1 MAGVSLIR
9 KMNSRGV
16 VRIMEKTLQE
26 LAAFL
31 QGKLENDDP
40 ALRITGVNGLAEA
53 GPTEVSFAIPPYVEF
68 CHKSRAGAMILA
80 PGDRELPD
88 RPVIRVSNPKQA
100 FAELLEL
107 FRPQE
112 EVERV
117 VSAMAYVAENVRI
130 GANVAIQPF
139 AVVEA
144 GAEIGDGCVIYSHA
158 YIGRHVKLGKDC
170 VVYPNVT
177 VRENCVIGNRNILQ
191 SGCVIGGDGFGF
203 VTNNGKH
210 NKVQQT
216 GNVVLGDDVEVGC
229 NSCIDR
235 ATVGSTIVGTGTK
248 LDNLVHLGHND
259 VVGENN
265 LFVAMVGIPGSV
277 TIGNN
282 NTFGGQAATVG
293 HITIGN
299 NNTMAG
305 RCGVIGDVGDN
316 QILAGFPHMPH
327 VEWLRQQ
334 SKLRKINELMKTVKA
349 LEKEVA
355 ELKKEK

>member
-1 MAGVSLIR
+1 M
-9 KMNSRGV
+9 K
-16 VRIMEKTLQE
+16 KTLQE
-26 LAAFL
+26 LADFL
-31 QGKLENDDP
+31 HGTLENDNP
-40 ALRITGVNGLAEA
+40 GMCITGVNGLAEA
-53 GPTEVSFAIPPYVEF
+53 GPTEVSFAIPPYVEV

-80 PGDRELPD
+80 PGDRELD
-88 RPVIRVSNPKQA
+88 RPVIRVENPKQA

-107 FRPQE
+107 FRPRE
-112 EVERV
+112 DVERII
-117 VSAMAYVAENVRI
+117 SPLASVAADAKI
-130 GANVAIQPF
+130 GKNVAIQPF

-144 GAEIGDGCVIYSHA
+144 GAEIGDDTVICSHA
-158 YIGRHVKLGKDC
+158 YIGRHAKVGAGSI
-170 VVYPNVT
+170 VYPQAT

-203 VTNNGKH
+203 VTNNGIH

-216 GNVVLGDDVEVGC
+216 GNVVLGDDVEIGC

-235 ATVGSTIVGTGTK
+235 ATVGSTVVGNGTK

-282 NTFGGQAATVG
+282 NTFGGQSATVG

-305 RCGVIGDVGDN
+305 RCGVISDVGDN
-316 QILAGFPHMPH
+316 QILAGFPQMSH

-334 SKLRKINELMKTVKA
+334 SRLRKIGDLMKTVKM
-349 LEKEVA
+349 LQKEIE

>member
-1 MAGVSLIR
+1 
-9 KMNSRGV
+9 
-16 VRIMEKTLQE
+16 MEKTLSE

-31 QGKLENDDP
+31 RGTLENDDP
-40 ALRITGVNGLAEA
+40 DMRITGVNGLVEA
-53 GPTEVSFAIPPYVEF
+53 GPSDISFAIPPYVEF

-80 PGDRELPD
+80 PGDRTLD
-88 RPVIRVSNPKQA
+88 RPVIRVENPKQA
-100 FAELLEL
+100 FADLLEL

-112 EVERV
+112 DVTREI
-117 VSAMAYVAENVRI
+117 SSLAYVADNVKL
-130 GANVAIQPF
+130 GKNVAVQAF
-139 AVVEA
+139 AVVES
-144 GAEIGDGCVIYSHA
+144 GSEIGDNTVVYSHA
-158 YIGRHVKLGKDC
+158 YIGRHVKIGSDC
-170 VVYPNVT
+170 VIYPNVT
-177 VRENCVIGNRNILQ
+177 VRENCVIGNRDILQ

-216 GNVVLGDDVEVGC
+216 GNVILGDDVEIGC

-235 ATVGSTIVGTGTK
+235 ATVGSTVVGNGTK

-299 NNTMAG
+299 NNIMAA
-305 RCGVIGDVGDN
+305 RCGVIGSIGDN
-316 QILAGFPHMPH
+316 QVLAGFPSMSH

-334 SKLRKINELMKTVKA
+334 SKLRKIGDLMKTVKK
-349 LEKEVA
+349 LEKEI
-355 ELKKEK
+355 ETLKKE

>member
-1 MAGVSLIR
+1 
-9 KMNSRGV
+9 
-16 VRIMEKTLQE
+16 MEKTLQE

-31 QGKLENDDP
+31 HGTLENDDP
-40 ALRITGVNGLAEA
+40 ALRITGVNGLVEA
-53 GPTEVSFAIPPYVEF
+53 GPTEISFAIPPYVEF

-80 PGDRELPD
+80 PGDRELD
-88 RPVIRVSNPKQA
+88 RPVIRVENPKQA

-112 EVERV
+112 EVARV
-117 VSAMAYVAENVRI
+117 ISPLAYVADDAKI
-130 GANVAIQPF
+130 GANVAIQAF
-139 AVVEA
+139 AVVES
-144 GAEIGDGCVIYSHA
+144 GAEIGDGTVIYSHA
-158 YIGRHVKLGKDC
+158 YIGRHVKVGKDC
-170 VVYPNVT
+170 VIYPNAT
-177 VRENCVIGNRNILQ
+177 VRESCIIGNRDILQ

-216 GNVVLGDDVEVGC
+216 GNVVLGDDVEIGC

-235 ATVGSTIVGTGTK
+235 ATVGSTVVGNGTK
-248 LDNLVHLGHND
+248 LDNLVHND

-293 HITIGN
+293 HITIGS

-305 RCGVIGDVGDN
+305 RCGVISDVGDN
-316 QILAGFPHMPH
+316 QILAGFPHMSH

-334 SKLRKINELMKTVKA
+334 SKLRKLNELMKTVKT
-349 LEKEVA
+349 LQKEIA
-355 ELKKEK
+355 ELKKNK

>member
-1 MAGVSLIR
+1 
-9 KMNSRGV
+9 
-16 VRIMEKTLQE
+16 
-26 LAAFL
+26 
-31 QGKLENDDP
+31 
-40 ALRITGVNGLAEA
+40 
-53 GPTEVSFAIPPYVEF
+53 
-68 CHKSRAGAMILA
+68 MIS
-80 PGDRELPD
+80 P
-88 RPVIRVSNPKQA
+88 
-100 FAELLEL
+100 
-107 FRPQE
+107 
-112 EVERV
+112 
-117 VSAMAYVAENVRI
+117 MAYVAEDARI
-130 GANVAIQPF
+130 GKNVAIQPF

-144 GAEIGDGCVIYSHA
+144 GAEIGDNTVIYAHA
-158 YIGRHVKLGKDC
+158 YIGRHVKVGSNC

-177 VRENCVIGNRNILQ
+177 VRENCIVGHRNILQ

-216 GNVVLGDDVEVGC
+216 GNVVLGDDVEIGC

-235 ATVGSTIVGTGTK
+235 ATVGSTIVGNGTK

-282 NTFGGQAATVG
+282 NTFGGQSATVG

-299 NNTMAG
+299 NNTIAA
-305 RCGVIGDVGDN
+305 RCGVIGNVGDN
-316 QILAGFPHMPH
+316 QILAGFPQMSH

-334 SKLRKINELMKTVKA
+334 SKLRKIGELMKTVKA
-349 LEKEVA
+349 LQKEIG

>member
-1 MAGVSLIR
+1 M
-9 KMNSRGV
+9 
-16 VRIMEKTLQE
+16 IMEKTLQE
-26 LAAFL
+26 LADFL
-31 QGKLENDDP
+31 HGSLENEDS
-40 ALRITGVNGLAEA
+40 ALRITGVNGLVEA
-53 GPTEVSFAIPPYVEF
+53 GPTEISFAVPPYVEF

-80 PGDRELPD
+80 PEDRKLD

-107 FRPQE
+107 FRPRE
-112 EVERV
+112 EVAREI
-117 VSAMAYVAENVRI
+117 SPLAYVAEDACI
-130 GANVAIQPF
+130 GKNVAIQPF
-139 AVVEA
+139 AVVEG
-144 GAEIGDGCVIYSHA
+144 GAEIGDNTVIYAHA
-158 YIGRHVKLGKDC
+158 YIGRHVKVGNDC
-170 VVYPNVT
+170 VIYPNVT
-177 VRENCVIGNRNILQ
+177 VRENCIVGNRNILQ

-216 GNVVLGDDVEVGC
+216 GNVVLGDDVEIGC

-235 ATVGSTIVGTGTK
+235 ATVGSTIVGNGTK

-282 NTFGGQAATVG
+282 NTFGGQSATVG

-299 NNTMAG
+299 NNTIAA
-305 RCGVIGDVGDN
+305 RCGVIGNVGDN
-316 QILAGFPHMPH
+316 QILAGFPQMSH

-334 SKLRKINELMKTVKA
+334 SKLRKIGDLMKTVKA
-349 LEKEVA
+349 LQKEIG

>member
-235 ATVGSTIVGTGTK
+235 ATIGSTVVGNGTK

-259 VVGENN
+259 IVGENN
-265 LFVAMVGIPGSV
+265 LFVALVGIPGSV

-282 NTFGGQAATVG
+282 NTFGGQSATVG

-299 NNTMAG
+299 NNVMAG
-305 RCGVIGDVGDN
+305 RCGVISDVGDN
-316 QILAGFPHMPH
+316 QILAGFPHMSH

-334 SKLRKINELMKTVKA
+334 SKLRKIGELMKTVKA
-349 LEKEVA
+349 LQKEIQ
-355 ELKKEK
+355 ELRNN